1 MTINEW
7 MTVNDLFQCA
17 GCKGYCKTEHQLWLH
32 SKHYGTVMDF
42 CTEQCVKEVDA

>member
-17 GCKGYCKTEHQLWLH
+17 GCKGYDKNEYAMWHR
-32 SKHYGTVMDF
+32 SNHYGTLMPY
-42 CTEQCVKEVDA
+42 CTEQCKEVDA